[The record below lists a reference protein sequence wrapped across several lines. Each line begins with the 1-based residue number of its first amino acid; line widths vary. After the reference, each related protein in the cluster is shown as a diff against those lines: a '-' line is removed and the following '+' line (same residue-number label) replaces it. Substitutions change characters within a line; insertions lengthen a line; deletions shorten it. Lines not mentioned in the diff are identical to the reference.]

1 MAVNLNGIDLSGA
14 AANSARKASSA
25 QSSAP
30 SSQEAPQQPPSEVN
44 ITSTAA
50 LLAQLQQSL
59 ASAPAVDQSRVAAIS
74 QSLANGTYTV
84 SPGKIAHG
92 LIQSERTLG
101 QLKRVE
107 I

>member
-1 MAVNLNGIDLSGA
+1 VAVNLNGIDLSGA
-14 AANSARKASSA
+14 AASSAGKASST
-25 QSSAP
+25 QSSAT
-30 SSQEAPQQPPSEVN
+30 SSQDTTQQPPSEVN

-59 ASAPAVDQSRVAAIS
+59 ASQPAVDQSRVAAIS
-74 QSLANGTYTV
+74 NALATGTYTV
-84 SPGKIAHG
+84 NPGKIAHG

-101 QLKRVE
+101 QLKQTE